1 MEKGFRKGKI
11 PQRFDGMTD
20 EQIMSMSAQ
29 YSTDSW
35 IEEVGNQIFGYINH
49 YFDTELAAVQI
60 IKKIERLEKAL
71 DKACD
76 LISEAVNQ
84 DCSIFDEVIKE
95 NYLWRTERHE
105 WKEWCMKDD

>member
-1 MEKGFRKGKI
+1 MENGFRKGKI

-20 EQIMSMSAQ
+20 EQILSMPVQ

-35 IEEVGNQIFGYINH
+35 IEEVDNQIVGYINH

-71 DKACD
+71 DKAC
-76 LISEAVNQ
+76 EVMVNRVNI
-84 DCSIFDEVIKE
+84 DSGYGTPTLRFTKE
-95 NYLWRTERHE
+95 Q
-105 WKEWCMKDD
+105 WKEWCMSDD